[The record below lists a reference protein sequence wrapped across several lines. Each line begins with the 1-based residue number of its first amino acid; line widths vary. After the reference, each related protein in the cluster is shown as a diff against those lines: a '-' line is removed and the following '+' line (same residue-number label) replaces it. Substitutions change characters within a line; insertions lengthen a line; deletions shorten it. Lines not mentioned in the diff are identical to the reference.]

1 MSTGLVWHETYMWH
15 DPGNFAG
22 LFRPVGFV
30 QPGEHVEHAESKRRL
45 KNLLDAT
52 GFIEHLTP
60 IKPRPATQE
69 ELRRFHVEDYLNRVE
84 VLSQGNGG
92 DAGKNAWFSANG
104 AAIAKLSAGGVIEAV
119 EAVMTGR
126 VSNAYALVR
135 PPGHHAEPTFGR
147 GFCIYGNAGIAA
159 MHAFAKHRIDRIA
172 FVDWDVHHGNGQ
184 QAGFWEDPRALT
196 ISIHQNGVA
205 PPDSGY
211 ISEIGAGKGAG
222 YNINIPLPPGC
233 GKAAYERLFESIV
246 IPALYDFRPDLI
258 IVPCGFDAGIH
269 DPLGRMVLLPS
280 AFASMTR
287 MILAA
292 ANDLC
297 GGRLVMCHEGGYSVS
312 TVPFLALAVFEEL
325 TGRSAGFEN
334 PIEAFLGAVPGQ
346 NLEAHQ
352 EAAIEQARAVAV
364 SHAWRRQPRLVHS

>member
-1 MSTGLVWHETYMWH
+1 MTTGLVWHETYMWH

-52 GFIEHLTP
+52 GFIDHLEM
-60 IKPRPATQE
+60 IRPRPATEQE
-69 ELRRFHVEDYLNRVE
+69 LLRFHVPDYLERVE
-84 VLSQGNGG
+84 TLSRANGG
-92 DAGKNAWFSANG
+92 DAGKNAWFSAHG
-104 AAIAKLSAGGVIEAV
+104 AGIAKLSAGGVIEAV
-119 EAVMTGR
+119 EAVLRGR
-126 VSNAYALVR
+126 VTNAYALVR

-159 MHAFAKHRIDRIA
+159 MHAFAEHRLDRIA
-172 FVDWDVHHGNGQ
+172 FIDWDVHHGNGQ

-196 ISIHQNGVA
+196 ISIHQDGVA
-205 PPDSGY
+205 PPDSGR
-211 ISEIGAGKGAG
+211 ITEIGEGRGKG

-233 GKAAYERLFESIV
+233 GAAAYTRLFETIV
-246 IPALYDFRPDLI
+246 LPALYDFRPDLI

-280 AFASMTR
+280 AFGKMTA
-287 MILAA
+287 MVMQAA
-292 ANDLC
+292 RDLC
-297 GGRLVMCHEGGYSVS
+297 GGRLVMCHEGGYSTS
-312 TVPFLALAVFEEL
+312 TVPFLALPVFEQL

-334 PIEAFLGAVPGQ
+334 PVEAFLQAIPGQ
-346 NLEAHQ
+346 ELQAHE
-352 EAAIEQARAVAV
+352 EAAIDRAREAAAG
-364 SHAWRRQPRLVHS
+364 HAWRRKS